1 MKALSLLLVVSARFI
16 YAFISE
22 SPASRASHA
31 FLSGSDNRR
40 TAIYARLWKTKVKKK
55 ETVLVEEQPPINGEL
70 KHRATNVPHTINIT
84 KNETG
89 GEHTKAI
96 EDVIQL
102 MEEFNQFIEDGSKE
116 MFANLTQVME
126 EKLELVRLPDEATLD
141 LSTYLTNMTIS
152 VQKTQ
157 RREIERQ
164 LKDMESLLVRPL
176 EDLAFS
182 DAALFNKKENQTKK
196 EISPEENQKLVLA
209 GANSTLQESS
219 RSMRTRE
226 IIGNL
231 NVAPLYYSITLLNR
245 WFRKMSYP
253 PIYLISSM
261 RGMASLIKWPSPMKK
276 KTGEKETYAEYIK
289 DAELMQAGWKRT
301 GEIAAKGPFAK
312 KWAILRRSAE
322 IWAYFSSFY
331 IKERRMTNKFNSG
344 RWSKEKYSAERS
356 KLGAEVTQNLLK
368 LGPTFIKVGSIILL
382 RDSRLRDNRPFISFR
397 LPFCL
402 FRSANY
408 FPRGSILCQKSS
420 LTSSSC
426 FRTKSR
432 PFLVIWPYQLLKKSS
447 GNRSTN
453 SLIHSIAPHLPRPH
467 WDRFILLRKGT
478 TFWQ

>member
-1 MKALSLLLVVSARFI
+1 MRVLWLLFVLHVSAG
-16 YAFISE
+16 FISE
-22 SPASRASHA
+22 SPASRASRA
-31 FLSGSDNRR
+31 FLSGTGNRR
-40 TAIYARLWKTKVKKK
+40 TAIYARPWKTKVKKK
-55 ETVLVEEQPPINGEL
+55 ETVLVEEQPPINGEPE
-70 KHRATNVPHTINIT
+70 HHATNVPQTINFT
-84 KNETG
+84 RNETG
-89 GEHTKAI
+89 EDRTKAV
-96 EDVIQL
+96 EDVIRL
-102 MEEFNQFIEDGSKE
+102 MEEFNQFVEDGSKE

-126 EKLELVRLPDEATLD
+126 EKLELVLLPDEAALD
-141 LSTYLTNMTIS
+141 LSTYLTNMTKS

-157 RREIERQ
+157 QREIERQ

-182 DAALFNKKENQTKK
+182 DAALFNKKENPTKK
-196 EISPEENQKLVLA
+196 KISPEERQNLILA
-209 GANSTLQESS
+209 GANSTWQESS

-231 NVAPLYYSITLLNR
+231 NVAPFYYSITLLNR
-245 WFRKMSYP
+245 WFRHLSYP

-261 RGMASLIKWPSPMKK
+261 RGMASIIKWPSPMRK
-276 KTGEKETYAEYIK
+276 KTGEKESYAEYIK

-368 LGPTFIKVGSIILL
+368 LGPTFIKVGSIIRL
-382 RDSRLRDNRPFISFR
+382 RDSRIRDIWPFISFR
-397 LPFCL
+397 LSSYL
-402 FRSANY
+402 YRSANC
-408 FPRGSILCQKSS
+408 FPRGSILCRKSS
-420 LTSSSC
+420 LMSSSC
-426 FRTKSR
+426 CRTKSR
-432 PFLVIWPYQLLKKSS
+432 PFLVIWPYQLLKKSL
-447 GNRSTN
+447 GNRSMN
-453 SLIHSIAPHLPRPH
+453 SLIRSIARHLPQPH
-467 WDRFILLRKGT
+467 WDRFILLRKAT